1 MSEHPQPAIKEPRGE
16 SFHPTNDQI
25 LRRLV
30 RMETRL
36 AKLMNHLGL
45 KANGEAFV
53 KHTPIEYDSFK
64 D

>member
-1 MSEHPQPAIKEPRGE
+1 MSVHPRPHKDPRGE
-16 SFHPTNDQI
+16 SFLPTNDQI

-45 KANGEAFV
+45 KANGEPYE
-53 KHTPIEYDSFK
+53 KHSPIDFDQLK

>member
-1 MSEHPQPAIKEPRGE
+1 MSEHPHPSKDPRGE
-16 SFHPTNDQI
+16 AFLPTNDQI

-53 KHTPIEYDSFK
+53 KHTPIDHDSLK